1 MESMKHR
8 RLIYALSFILFT
20 TALAILFGIRWSKI
34 WFNEVAFGDV
44 VSLFCLPLTGT
55 TSNITRSVI
64 KNIALPIFV
73 ILCTVLSLELEEHH
87 LISREEARGHSTTV
101 KRFRLLDRIV
111 PIAVGL
117 IFTGTL
123 FYANSALG
131 ITSFIEHEGNK
142 TSLYDSYYVSPK
154 SVSLAF
160 PAKKRNLIYLYSE
173 SMESTFMSKKF
184 GGQKDVSLI
193 PGLTKI
199 AQENTTF
206 TSDGKLQ
213 GFTCLPTVDFTMGS
227 IVAQTAG
234 IGVINTD
241 KGNDHAYVAGAYT
254 LGDILHKEGYEQ
266 NLLIGSNGDFEARK
280 NYYEYHGG
288 AEVLDY
294 GYAIEKKWIPADYK
308 VWWGYEDRKLF
319 AFAKKDLLRLSA
331 SDKPFSLTLLT
342 ADTHAP
348 GGYVCPLCKTTY
360 PNQYDNVV
368 ACSDRQ
374 ISEFIA
380 WAQEQKF
387 YANTTIVI
395 CGDHTSM
402 DESVVNESNA
412 TPIQDKVRRV
422 YSTIINPDLSAEAL
436 KTAPY
441 NNRSFSAFD
450 LFPTT
455 LTALGANVE
464 GHRLGLGTDLFSGAP
479 TLLEKFGTARL
490 TEELDKDSDFYEHT
504 LFDPRKP

>member
-1 MESMKHR
+1 MKNR
-8 RLIYALSFILFT
+8 RLIYALSWVLFT
-20 TALAILFGIRWSKI
+20 IALAVLFGIRWSKI
-34 WFNEVAFGDV
+34 WFNEVAFGDF

-55 TSNITRSVI
+55 TSNIIRSVI
-64 KNIALPIFV
+64 KNVALPIFI
-73 ILCTVLSLELEEHH
+73 ILCAVFSLKLGERH
-87 LISREEARGHSTTV
+87 LISFESARGHFGTV
-101 KRFRLLDRIV
+101 ERIRLLDRTV

-117 IFTGTL
+117 IFMGTL

-131 ITSFIEHEGNK
+131 IASFIEHEGNK
-142 TSLYDSYYVSPK
+142 TSLYDSYYVNPK
-154 SVSLAF
+154 AVPLTF
-160 PAKKRNLIYLYSE
+160 PSKKRNLIYLYCE

-184 GGQKDVSLI
+184 GGQKDIDLI

-234 IGVINTD
+234 LGVINTD
-241 KGNDHAYVAGAYT
+241 KGNNHAYVAGAYT

-266 NLLIGSNGDFEARK
+266 HLLIGSNGDFEARE

-294 GYAIEKKWIPADYK
+294 RYAVKEKWIPADYK

-319 AFAKKDLLRLSA
+319 TFAKKDLLKLSD
-331 SDKPFSLTLLT
+331 SGKPFSLTLLT
-342 ADTHAP
+342 ADAHAP
-348 GGYVCPLCKTTY
+348 DGYACPLCKNTY

-380 WAQEQKF
+380 WAKKQKF
-387 YANTTIVI
+387 YANTTIII

-402 DESVVNESNA
+402 DESVVNEPNA
-412 TPIQDKVRRV
+412 EPIKDGVRRV
-422 YSTIINPDLSAEAL
+422 YGTIINPDLSVEAL
-436 KTAPY
+436 RAAPY
-441 NNRSFSAFD
+441 KNRSFSAFD
-450 LFPTT
+450 LYPTT
-455 LTALGANVE
+455 LTALGVNVE

-479 TLLEKFGTARL
+479 TLLEKLDTVRL
-490 TEELDKDSDFYEHT
+490 TEELGKNSDFYEHT
-504 LFDPRKP
+504 LFNPNKP